1 MKPCFVRAI
10 PALSIALLLSASL
23 KAQTAYSMHTIAAG
37 ETLSALAKEY
47 HTTVGDIMRING
59 MHADSKLQIGEKVKI
74 PATSQKVKREEEE
87 AATKPAKQAAAAPA
101 KEPEVPAAV
110 SSKEAITHTV
120 QKGESLYRISKTY
133 KIPVDKLMALNHITN
148 AGAIKVGQVLIVSDG
163 TPPPAP
169 TKTRAETASAATV
182 EEPVKEV
189 KQPAKEVQQPEVQPK
204 QAPASTTT
212 PVNNNTSSLPSSPV
226 KKPVSTPAVTTE
238 NNAGTQSA
246 QPTFASN
253 MSAPKEGFFTTQFRQ
268 NVEGRSEQT
277 KNGAAMTFKSASGWA
292 DKKFYILMNDAPPGS
307 IVKVTNGNNVVY
319 AKVLWS
325 LGTQKENDGLD
336 FRVSTAT
343 AAALHITDEKFD
355 LSVTYFQ

>member
-87 AATKPAKQAAAAPA
+87 AATKPAKQIAAAPA
-101 KEPEVPAAV
+101 KEPEVPAV
-110 SSKEAITHTV
+110 SSKEALTHTV
-120 QKGESLYRISKTY
+120 QRGESLYRISKTY

-169 TKTRAETASAATV
+169 TKTRAETASATTIQ
-182 EEPVKEV
+182 EPAKEV

-204 QAPASTTT
+204 QAPVTKTA
-212 PVNNNTSSLPSSPV
+212 PVNNNTGSLPSAPV
-226 KKPVSTPAVTTE
+226 QKPVSTPAVTTE
-238 NNAGTQSA
+238 NNVGTQTA
-246 QPTFASN
+246 QPAFTSSTN
-253 MSAPKEGFFTTQFRQ
+253 APKEGFFTAQFRQ

-277 KNGAAMTFKSASGWA
+277 KTGAAMTFKSASGWA

-307 IVKVTNGNNVVY
+307 IVKVNNGNNVVY

-343 AAALHITDEKFD
+343 AAALNITDEKFD
-355 LSVTYFQ
+355 LSVTYYQ